1 VLNARLE
8 PNLEMAASERPTMD
22 QLWETAQKRF
32 RERTGQKLQVS
43 PPKTLDDVRKEIE
56 SLSGDDGFKD
66 NERKERFK
74 ESCMG
79 ALYCIK
85 LLGGVAAQGASIVW
99 CPPKH

>member
-1 VLNARLE
+1 
-8 PNLEMAASERPTMD
+8 MD
-22 QLWETAQKRF
+22 QLWEAAQKRF
-32 RERTGQKLQVS
+32 RDRTGQKLQVS

-56 SLSGDDGFKD
+56 SLSGDDGSGD
-66 NERKERFK
+66 SERNQRFK

-99 CPPKH
+99 FSPKHRF